1 LITDFYPYLQVIF
14 SMSNTA
20 NQQKV
25 NAFSKA
31 LAAALQIITGK
42 PAQTSGRVATQ
53 PPKRRQRSAPKA
65 GHKR

>member
-1 LITDFYPYLQVIF
+1 
-14 SMSNTA
+14 MSNTA